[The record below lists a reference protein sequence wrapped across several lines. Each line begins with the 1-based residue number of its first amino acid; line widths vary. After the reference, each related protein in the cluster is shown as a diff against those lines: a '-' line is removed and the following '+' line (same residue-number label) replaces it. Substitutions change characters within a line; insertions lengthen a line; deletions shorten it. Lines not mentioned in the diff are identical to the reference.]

1 MVILA
6 IESSCDE
13 TACAV
18 VENGVKEIASELATS
33 AELHLKTGGIV
44 PEVAARKQV
53 EFILPVLES
62 TINKTAQYYN
72 ILTSE
77 VKNKIDALAVTVGPG
92 LAGSLIVG
100 VEACK
105 ALALA
110 WNKPVI
116 PVNHLVGHIY
126 ANFLD
131 DGGDASVGAELTSA
145 HGTQSTDAREVMP
158 NLRSRREAGTHSE
171 KEALPRA
178 NALFPAVVLI
188 VSGGHTDLVL
198 MKNHGDLEYLGGT
211 IDDAA
216 GEAFDK
222 VARLLNYGMYLG
234 GANLSRAGREYIGPK
249 LAEKLPRP
257 FIHEHNFDFSFSGLK
272 TAVKRL
278 AEKNVYE
285 PAAIAKEFEEAVVEV
300 LVEKTLGAT
309 EKTGAKTILL
319 GGGVSAN
326 SKLRQ
331 DLVEKSG
338 TRFGNKV
345 TVKVPPLR
353 LCSDNAIYIASVA
366 YFNQTYKPLDQILPN
381 PSLSVRDIL

>member
-18 VENGVKEIASELATS
+18 VEDGIHEVATELASS
-33 AELHLKTGGIV
+33 AELHHKTGGIV
-44 PEVAARKQV
+44 PEVAARKQA
-53 EFILPVLES
+53 EFILPVIES
-62 TINKTAQYYN
+62 TIQKTADYYG
-72 ILTSE
+72 IRPGE

-100 VEACK
+100 IEAAK

-110 WNKPVI
+110 WQKPLI

-126 ANFLD
+126 ANFLTQEASSIFAPKPASRVGSLSRQ
-131 DGGDASVGAELTSA
+131 GGTPEPSNRALA
-145 HGTQSTDAREVMP
+145 STDP
-158 NLRSRREAGTHSE
+158 L
-171 KEALPRA
+171 L
-178 NALFPAVVLI
+178 PAVVLV

-198 MKNHGDLEYLGGT
+198 MKSHGDIKYLGGT
-211 IDDAA
+211 VDDAA

-234 GANLSRAGREYIGPK
+234 GANLSKAAREYTGPK
-249 LAEKLPRP
+249 LAKKLPRP

-278 AEKNVYE
+278 VEKGVYE
-285 PAAIAKEFEEAVVEV
+285 TAGIAEEFEEAVVEV
-300 LVEKTLGAT
+300 LVEKTLRAVGQ
-309 EKTGAKTILL
+309 TGAKTILL

-331 DLVEKSG
+331 DLLDK
-338 TRFGNKV
+338 TKARFGNAV

-353 LCSDNAIYIASVA
+353 LCTDNAIYIASA
-366 YFNQTYKPLDQILPN
+366 AHFNQTYKPCDQIVPN
-381 PSLSVRDIL
+381 PSMSIKD

>member
-1 MVILA
+1 MLILA

-18 VENGVKEIASELATS
+18 VEDGVYEIASELASS
-33 AELHLKTGGIV
+33 AELHHKTGGIV
-44 PEVAARKQV
+44 PEVAARKQM
-53 EFILPVLES
+53 EFILPVIES
-62 TINKTAQYYN
+62 TIQKTADYYG
-72 ILTSE
+72 IKTDE

-100 VEACK
+100 IEATK

-110 WNKPVI
+110 WQKPLI
-116 PVNHLVGHIY
+116 PVNHLVGHFY
-126 ANFLD
+126 ANFLFNGEKD
-131 DGGDASVGAELTSA
+131 VAYKEIISPRRVRASRPGGT
-145 HGTQSTDAREVMP
+145 GTRPEEGMSPPTKP
-158 NLRSRREAGTHSE
+158 
-171 KEALPRA
+171 
-178 NALFPAVVLI
+178 LFPAVVLV

-198 MKNHGDLEYLGGT
+198 MNNHGDLEYLGGT

-222 VARLLNYGMYLG
+222 VARMLNYGMYLG
-234 GANLSRAGREYIGPK
+234 GANLSKVAREYTGPK

-257 FIHEHNFDFSFSGLK
+257 FIHEPNFDFSFSGLK

-278 AEKNVYE
+278 VEKNVYDS
-285 PAAIAKEFEEAVVEV
+285 ATIAKEFEEAVVEV
-300 LVEKTLGAT
+300 LVEKTLKAIEHT
-309 EKTGAKTILL
+309 DAKTIML

-331 DLVEKSG
+331 DLLDK
-338 TRFGNKV
+338 TQARFGNTV

-353 LCSDNAIYIASVA
+353 LCTDNAIYIASAA
-366 YFNQTYKPLDQILPN
+366 YFNQTTKPLDQIVPN
-381 PSLSVRDIL
+381 PSMSIKDEN

>member
-18 VENGVKEIASELATS
+18 VKDGVYEIASELASS
-33 AELHLKTGGIV
+33 ADLHHKTGGIV

-62 TINKTAQYYN
+62 TIQKTADHYR
-72 ILTSE
+72 IKPSD
-77 VKNKIDALAVTVGPG
+77 VKNKIDAIAVTVGPG
-92 LAGSLIVG
+92 LVGSLIVG
-100 VEACK
+100 IEAAK

-110 WNKPVI
+110 WQKPLI

-126 ANFLD
+126 ANFLLD
-131 DGGDASVGAELTSA
+131 REKDIADQEATSPSKGSGVPPWRDRDPTRRGDVAS
-145 HGTQSTDAREVMP
+145 
-158 NLRSRREAGTHSE
+158 NRSI
-171 KEALPRA
+171 
-178 NALFPAVVLI
+178 FPAVVLV

-198 MKNHGDLEYLGGT
+198 MNNHGDLEYLGGT

-234 GANLSRAGREYIGPK
+234 GANLSKAAREYIGPK

-278 AEKNVYE
+278 VEKNLYE
-285 PAAIAKEFEEAVVEV
+285 PAPIAKEFEEAVVEV
-300 LVEKTLGAT
+300 LVEKTLKAVEHT
-309 EKTGAKTILL
+309 NAKTILL

-331 DLVEKSG
+331 DLLD
-338 TRFGNKV
+338 TTQARFGNAV
-345 TVKVPPLR
+345 TVKVPSLR
-353 LCSDNAIYIASVA
+353 LCTDNAIYIASAA
-366 YFNQTYKPLDQILPN
+366 YFNQTTKPLDQIAPN
-381 PSLSVRDIL
+381 PSTTITNTQFS

>member
-1 MVILA
+1 MVIMA

-18 VENGVKEIASELATS
+18 VENGTKELASELASS
-33 AELHLKTGGIV
+33 AELHYKTGGIV

-62 TINKTAQYYN
+62 TINKTADYYGIPAN
-72 ILTSE
+72 K
-77 VKNKIDALAVTVGPG
+77 VKTKIDSLAVTVGPG
-92 LAGSLIVG
+92 LVGSLIVG

-131 DGGDASVGAELTSA
+131 DGGKMGIDV
-145 HGTQSTDAREVMP
+145 REAMP
-158 NLRSRREAGTHSE
+158 NLKSGREAGTHSE
-171 KEALPRA
+171 KEASPQA
-178 NALFPAVVLI
+178 NEVFPAVVLI

-198 MKNHGDLEYLGGT
+198 MKNHGDLQYLGGT

-222 VARLLNYGMYLG
+222 VARLLNLGMYLG
-234 GANLSRAGREYIGPK
+234 GANLSKTASEHTGAP
-249 LAEKLPRP
+249 LPEKLPRS
-257 FIHEHNFDFSFSGLK
+257 FIHDTNFDFSFSGLK

-278 AEKNVYE
+278 VDKNVY
-285 PAAIAKEFEEAVVEV
+285 PISAVAKEFEEAVVEI
-300 LVEKTLGAT
+300 LVEKTLRAT
-309 EKTGAKTILL
+309 ENTGAKTILL

-331 DLVEKSG
+331 DLVEKASA
-338 TRFGNKV
+338 RFGNTV
-345 TVKVPPLR
+345 TVKIPPLR
-353 LCSDNAIYIASVA
+353 LCTDNAIYIASAA
-366 YFNQTYKPLDQILPN
+366 YFNRAYKPLDQLLPN

>member
-1 MVILA
+1 MVIMA

-18 VENGVKEIASELATS
+18 VEDGVYEIASELASS
-33 AELHLKTGGIV
+33 AELHHKTGGIV

-62 TINKTAQYYN
+62 TIQKTADYYG
-72 ILTSE
+72 IKPSD
-77 VKNKIDALAVTVGPG
+77 VKNKIDALAVTIGPG

-100 VEACK
+100 IEAAK

-110 WNKPVI
+110 WQKPLI
-116 PVNHLVGHIY
+116 PVNHLVGHFY
-126 ANFLD
+126 ANFLTQEPPSILAPKPSSRVGSLSRQ
-131 DGGDASVGAELTSA
+131 GGTPEPSNRALAP
-145 HGTQSTDAREVMP
+145 TDP
-158 NLRSRREAGTHSE
+158 
-171 KEALPRA
+171 
-178 NALFPAVVLI
+178 LFPAVVLV

-198 MKNHGDLEYLGGT
+198 MNNHEDLEYLGGT

-234 GANLSRAGREYIGPK
+234 GANLSKVAREYTGPK

-278 AEKNVYE
+278 VEKNIYE
-285 PAAIAKEFEEAVVEV
+285 SASIAKEFEEAVVEV
-300 LVEKTLGAT
+300 LVEKTLKAVEHT
-309 EKTGAKTILL
+309 NAKTILL

-331 DLVEKSG
+331 DLLDK
-338 TRFGNKV
+338 TQARFGNTI

-353 LCSDNAIYIASVA
+353 LCTDNAIYIASAA
-366 YFNQTYKPLDQILPN
+366 YFNQTAKPLDQIVPN
-381 PSLSVRDIL
+381 PSMSIKD